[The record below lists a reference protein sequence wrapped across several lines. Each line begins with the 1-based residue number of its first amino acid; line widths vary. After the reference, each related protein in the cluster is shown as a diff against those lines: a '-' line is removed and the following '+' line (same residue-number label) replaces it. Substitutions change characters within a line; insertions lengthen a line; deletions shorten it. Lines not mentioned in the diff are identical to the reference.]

1 MKRACVARQNWRWRE
16 VRRSQYVD
24 IGKPIDKVSA
34 DSGRNPLRAGA
45 IFARNQ
51 FRAPLAG

>member
-16 VRRSQYVD
+16 VRCSQYVD

-45 IFARNQ
+45 IFARNL
-51 FRAPLAG
+51 FGAPLAG